1 MASISDLEPEF
12 VEFIQTQNY
21 GTPKAFAKPHDYEDL
36 KAYYEGLSGILFEIM
51 HWLQFLKKMNF
62 CCLFGKVNIFSWSK
76 DFHLCLKLL

>member
-51 HWLQFLKKMNF
+51 HWLQFLKNVFLLILWRSQK
-62 CCLFGKVNIFSWSK
+62 IFLQQI
-76 DFHLCLKLL
+76 FCLKP

>member
-36 KAYYEGLSGILFEIM
+36 KAYYEGLSGIRFENI
-51 HWLQFLKKMNF
+51 HQLQFLNKCIFADSLEESKNF
-62 CCLFGKVNIFSWSK
+62 LAVNTLPETVF
-76 DFHLCLKLL
+76 